1 MLARYYQTPVVKVEI
16 TINVDE
22 KTFEG
27 LKKLADRLKVDVNQL
42 IESSL
47 ASMSDYSG
55 ELARWGLELRVKKEN
70 RVQSLFDE
78 VYFYAV
84 EAWRGLVSKILDRL
98 KAKGRF
104 ELEMLEF
111 NPAEPSII
119 VELVALEGSD
129 LLADRLRIDWSMDG
143 VLLEAYYYLEE
154 GQEPPL
160 ARQGEDYDWAYLPDE
175 HAVVVTVR
183 ADSLLKIPPVHVIDK
198 LSGLLD

>member
-1 MLARYYQTPVVKVEI
+1 MEL
-16 TINVDE
+16 TIKVDE
-22 KTFEG
+22 KTLEG
-27 LKKLADRLKVDVNQL
+27 LRKLAERLKVDINQL

-47 ASMSDYSG
+47 VSMSDYSG
-55 ELARWGLELRVKKEN
+55 ELARWGLELKVKKEN
-70 RVQSLFDE
+70 RAQSLFDE

-119 VELVALEGSD
+119 IELVALEGSD
-129 LLADRLRIDWSMDG
+129 LLADRIRIDWSMDG

-160 ARQGEDYDWAYLPDE
+160 ARHGDDYDWAYLPDE
-175 HAVVVTVR
+175 HAVVVTIR
-183 ADSLLKIPPVHVIDK
+183 ADNLLNVPPIHVIDK